1 MTHPAERAQI
11 AIEPG
16 WNQMIHAAA
25 GVLTVLT
32 AAARCTVPVGR
43 AVWIPAGIPVEI
55 DNARPVRVRIVYLQ
69 RNPAGV
75 AEPFPADRPT
85 VVSLSPFA
93 RELLAH
99 VVRQAPLKPGDPLHS
114 ALVTVLVD
122 QLRSA
127 PVESLELPLPT
138 GELGRLLVVLAFRS
152 PGTPAATLARD
163 MSVAVRTLERHV
175 WRDTGLTLG
184 LWLRR
189 ARILTSLETLTNT
202 GSVTRAAAACGYATP
217 SAYIVAFSR
226 ELGTTPARFG
236 LRPGP
241 APTSP

>member
-1 MTHPAERAQI
+1 M
-11 AIEPG
+11 
-16 WNQMIHAAA
+16 
-25 GVLTVLT
+25 
-32 AAARCTVPVGR
+32 
-43 AVWIPAGIPVEI
+43 
-55 DNARPVRVRIVYLQ
+55 
-69 RNPAGV
+69 
-75 AEPFPADRPT
+75 
-85 VVSLSPFA
+85 
-93 RELLAH
+93 
-99 VVRQAPLKPGDPLHS
+99 
-114 ALVTVLVD
+114 TVLVD